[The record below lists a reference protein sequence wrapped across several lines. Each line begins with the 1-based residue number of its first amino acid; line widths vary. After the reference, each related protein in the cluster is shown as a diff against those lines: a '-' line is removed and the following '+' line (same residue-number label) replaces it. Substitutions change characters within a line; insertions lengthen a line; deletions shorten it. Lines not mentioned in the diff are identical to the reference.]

1 MWAPTPLCLTHPPGL
16 LGYTKSSILNSKGGR
31 TEGVATL
38 ILSSEWQEGLF
49 TMRTRTHR
57 AASDEET
64 PTSVSKVNSAVF
76 ILWDMVCCVYN
87 MWRADITLCT
97 LYYMHYIKCITYY
110 ITSVTF
116 NFFFSTLHYITLP
129 IIHYITLHAIHYN
142 TFLFSLAGC
151 LSPAESPALTPGSMC
166 RISQSITHKF
176 PAASTAE
183 PVLLWCVQFSKGSHS
198 PQLPAAVT
206 LY

>member
-1 MWAPTPLCLTHPPGL
+1 
-16 LGYTKSSILNSKGGR
+16 
-31 TEGVATL
+31 
-38 ILSSEWQEGLF
+38 
-49 TMRTRTHR
+49 
-57 AASDEET
+57 
-64 PTSVSKVNSAVF
+64 
-76 ILWDMVCCVYN
+76 

-116 NFFFSTLHYITLP
+116 NFFFSTLHYMTHYTTLHYMHYIQCITYYITSVTFNFYNTYNTL
-129 IIHYITLHAIHYN
+129 HYITCDTLQYLHYN

-151 LSPAESPALTPGSMC
+151 LSPAQSPALTPGSMC

>member
-31 TEGVATL
+31 TEGVDTL
-38 ILSSEWQEGLF
+38 ILSSEWQEGHF

-57 AASDEET
+57 AASAEET

-116 NFFFSTLHYITLP
+116 NFYNTYNTLHYITCD
-129 IIHYITLHAIHYN
+129 TLQYLDYN
-142 TFLFSLAGC
+142 TFLFSLARC
-151 LSPAESPALTPGSMC
+151 LSPAQSPALTPGSMC